1 MAKLVSKTYG
11 EALFEVAVENGT
23 VDSMLEEVE
32 AVLDILDANGEYVK
46 LLTHPKLPAEEKS
59 SLLEKA
65 FKGKVSDDFMGFLV
79 TVAHKGRFSEIQGI
93 LSYFVDT
100 VREYQ
105 GIGVATVVS
114 AVALTEKQQAEIVDR
129 LLATTSYEKFIMH
142 YDVDPMLIGGVVIRI
157 GDRVVDSSIRTKLSQ
172 MGKELSQIQLAN

>member
-23 VDSMLEEVE
+23 VDSLLEEVE
-32 AVLDILDANGEYVK
+32 AVLELLNTNEEYVK
-46 LLTHPKLPAEEKS
+46 LLTHPKLPAEEKT

-65 FKGKVSDDFMGFLV
+65 FKGKLSDDLVGFLV
-79 TVAHKGRFSEIQGI
+79 TVVQKGRFREIQSI
-93 LSYFVDT
+93 LTYFVDM
-100 VREYQ
+100 VREHQ
-105 GIGVATVVS
+105 GIGVAYVTS
-114 AVALTEKQQAEIVDR
+114 AIALTEKQQTEIVDR

-142 YDVDPMLIGGVVIRI
+142 YDVDSSLIGGVVIRI
-157 GDRVVDSSIRTKLSQ
+157 GDRVVDSSIRTKLGQ

>member
-23 VDSMLEEVE
+23 VDSMLEEVD
-32 AVLDILDANGEYVK
+32 AVLDLLNDNGEYVK
-46 LLTHPKLPAEEKS
+46 LLTHPKLPAEEKV

-65 FKGKVSDDFMGFLV
+65 FKGKISDDFVGFLV
-79 TVAHKGRFSEIQGI
+79 TIVQKGRFSEIQSI
-93 LSYFVDT
+93 LSYFVDM

-105 GIGVATVVS
+105 RIGVAYVAS
-114 AVALTEKQQAEIVDR
+114 AITLTEQQQTEIVDR
-129 LLATTSYEKFIMH
+129 LLATTSYQKFIMH
-142 YDVDPMLIGGVVIRI
+142 YDVDPLLIGGVVIRI
-157 GDRVVDSSIRTKLSQ
+157 GDRVVDSSIRTKLGQ